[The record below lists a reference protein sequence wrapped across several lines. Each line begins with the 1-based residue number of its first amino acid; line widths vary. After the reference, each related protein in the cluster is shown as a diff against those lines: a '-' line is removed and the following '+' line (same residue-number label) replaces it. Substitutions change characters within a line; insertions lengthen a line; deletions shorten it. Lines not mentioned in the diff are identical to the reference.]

1 MAKQYAKDVHDKDAV
16 KSVFVVARKTTT
28 TAKNG
33 KPFLAV
39 VLRDKT
45 GELDSR
51 IWENV
56 EALDPTFARGDHVEV
71 EGTATTFQG
80 RPQLKVDSLKKVG
93 TEGLDPA
100 DFVTPAKPEPGER
113 FFGPIVEIV
122 EHLRDPHVKA
132 LCKSFLDDE
141 AFQQVFKRAPA
152 AKTIHHAHHGGLAE
166 HTLAVMRLAQRLSD
180 QYPMA
185 DRDLLV
191 AGAFLHDLGK
201 LKELTWERQT
211 EYTDEGRLVGH
222 LVTASEWI
230 HERAA
235 CIEGFPPMLE
245 AHLKHLVLSHHG
257 TLEFGSPRLPQTL
270 EAMIL
275 HHIDELD
282 SRVASWLELMR
293 RDSGETWTEFQK
305 LYDRHLYKGAAP
317 TAGGKAPVERRHR
330 KDRDRPQPGQQRRDK
345 PEQAATPEKGDGEA
359 AAPVTEKAAERP
371 ERAER
376 PEGGAPREGRE
387 RRERAPKKPEEKL
400 TFKPFAAL
408 VETAPEPETAPPQP
422 ATESAPE
429 PVAAQSVA
437 APTQPAP
444 VAAPAQPEP
453 APPAETRGEEQA
465 NNG

>member
-1 MAKQYAKDVHDKDAV
+1 MAKLYAKDVHDKEPV
-16 KSVFVVARKTTT
+16 KSIFVVARKTPT

-45 GELDSR
+45 GDLDAR

-56 EALDPTFARGDHVEV
+56 EQLDPLFARGDYVEV

-80 RPQLKVDSLKKVG
+80 RPQLKVDSLKKV
-93 TEGLDPA
+93 EAAGLDVA
-100 DFVTPAKPEPGER
+100 DFTPPARPEPGER
-113 FFGPIVEIV
+113 HVGPIMEIV
-122 EHLRDPHVKA
+122 ERIHDPFVKA
-132 LCKSFLDDE
+132 LCRSFLDDA
-141 AFQQVFKRAPA
+141 AFLAIFKRAPA

-166 HTLAVMRLAQRLSD
+166 HTLSVMRLAQRLSD
-180 QYPMA
+180 QYPQV

-201 LKELTWERQT
+201 LKELTFERQT

-222 LVTASEWI
+222 LVIVSEWI

-235 CIEGFPPMLE
+235 CIDGFPPALE

-293 RDSGETWTEFQK
+293 RDPGECWTDFQK

-317 TAGGKAPVERRHR
+317 TANGKAPVERRHR
-330 KDRDRPQPGQQRRDK
+330 KDRDRPARHERAERPAGDKGHGGEAAQAASEK
-345 PEQAATPEKGDGEA
+345 PERAEHLAKPVEGEA
-359 AAPVTEKAAERP
+359 AAPREQRE
-371 ERAER
+371 
-376 PEGGAPREGRE
+376 PREPRE
-387 RRERAPKKPEEKL
+387 RRERGPKKPEEKL

-408 VETAPEPETAPPQP
+408 VASTPEAPAEPG
-422 ATESAPE
+422 
-429 PVAAQSVA
+429 
-437 APTQPAP
+437 PAP
-444 VAAPAQPEP
+444 SDVPEAAGAEESPPAEIAAPAAPAAPAEEP
-453 APPAETRGEEQA
+453 AKSE
-465 NNG
+465 